1 MERKMSSL
9 ACSVFNE
16 LRLEGKLCDA
26 VIRVK
31 DREFNAHKNILCSC
45 SPYFRALFT
54 GSWSDAGRRKFTI
67 PGVEPEAMELIIEY
81 AYMRTLPV
89 TCANVERLL
98 VAADQFNVM
107 GIVRLCCAF
116 LREHISFDSCVEV
129 YRFSGFYA
137 LHDLQQSAF
146 AFMLQNFEALAGSR
160 EQFCELTADELELML
175 SQDELTVRSEHTAY
189 DAILTWL
196 SGDVE
201 ARTRD
206 VPRLLAKLR
215 LSLMRLDVF
224 LGHLD
229 QFERIRDRVDCR
241 EAICGTVQALL
252 AADGPALRRPR
263 LPSSVLFA
271 VGGWSASSP
280 TNAVEAFDAR
290 SDSWR
295 NVTPEHEF
303 SPRAYHGTAFLRPHV
318 YVVGGFDSADY
329 FNGVLRLE
337 PASGAWR
344 QVAPMHERRCYVSVA
359 VLGGALYA
367 MGGFDGYARLSS
379 AERYEPESNQWS
391 MIATM
396 NAMRSD
402 ASATALGGRVY
413 ICGGFNGNECLFTAE
428 HYCPETNAWT
438 LFSPMT
444 VRRSGIG
451 VIACGD
457 RVCAVGGFDGT
468 NRLRSA
474 EEYTPAT
481 DSWSPLPEMNQP
493 RSNFGIEVVDGV
505 VYAVGGFNGFTTT
518 FNSECYDRDE
528 GRWFDVS
535 DMSIYRSALS
545 CCVVQGLPNV
555 RDFVAPRDEV
565 AAHNVA
571 S

>member
-206 VPRLLAKLR
+206 VPRLLAKVPTAR
-215 LSLMRLDVF
+215 TH
-224 LGHLD
+224 GHPRKD
-229 QFERIRDRVDCR
+229 RGTGRCGYKQRHGQMCRDTEVHTERQLQIQ
-241 EAICGTVQALL
+241 G
-252 AADGPALRRPR
+252 
-263 LPSSVLFA
+263 
-271 VGGWSASSP
+271 
-280 TNAVEAFDAR
+280 
-290 SDSWR
+290 
-295 NVTPEHEF
+295 
-303 SPRAYHGTAFLRPHV
+303 HGTDVQRHR
-318 YVVGGFDSADY
+318 DSRRDANTGMHTDT
-329 FNGVLRLE
+329 GVQRC
-337 PASGAWR
+337 R
-344 QVAPMHERRCYVSVA
+344 QVQKKWK
-359 VLGGALYA
+359 
-367 MGGFDGYARLSS
+367 LSPLHS
-379 AERYEPESNQWS
+379 HFPLSTFTLTFHSYFTINTPLSPPTHNLHSHTPTEWN
-391 MIATM
+391 
-396 NAMRSD
+396 N
-402 ASATALGGRVY
+402 VY

-555 RDFVAPRDEV
+555 RDFVAPRD
-565 AAHNVA
+565 
-571 S
+571 